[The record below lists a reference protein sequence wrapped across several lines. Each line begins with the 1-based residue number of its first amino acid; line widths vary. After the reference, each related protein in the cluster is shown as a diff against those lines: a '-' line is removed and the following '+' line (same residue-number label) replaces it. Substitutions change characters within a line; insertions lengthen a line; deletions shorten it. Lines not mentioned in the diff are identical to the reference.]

1 MCSITPTGSLKFLV
15 YQLVIR
21 VNLFWVMLIFYLS
34 FFFLQVN
41 LVTNELFTV
50 EAMEKSAEV
59 MVKNF
64 LYLIHL
70 VWKKLKLTSK
80 EYTR

>member
-1 MCSITPTGSLKFLV
+1 
-15 YQLVIR
+15 
-21 VNLFWVMLIFYLS
+21 MLIFYFS

-59 MVKNF
+59 IVKNF